1 MPVLLCEG
9 TGTAADIL
17 CAAIRLADPDTNEL
31 ADEAELTVLQLME
44 SGLNIPREKNMLFS
58 QEGFEASKHLHFVK
72 ECIRNKNHVT
82 IFRLDRAAST
92 TMSLDECILKALL
105 TSQTAAESGTDPVE
119 VALNWNRCDDFVK
132 EMLLA
137 AGDDINSRPNMSELM
152 TRAILEDQIPFIEL
166 FLDCGM
172 EMFRFL
178 TPKKLMELYEDSVES
193 YPPFMRM
200 LYESSSKRKTKY
212 SLKDVYKIVYRFTSA
227 RPRLKVLKGEQHS
240 DDEAAPVEYGFE
252 DPFRELFIWA
262 VLSNRMDESEFFWM
276 HSKQPMMLALIGS
289 SLWEA
294 SAHKVSSMDDSEG
307 GDDIKQEMEENHE
320 KYVEY
325 AQGMLD
331 MCWNTNK
338 DLACKILEEE
348 FQ

>member
-9 TGTAADIL
+9 TGSAADIL
-17 CAAIRLADPDTNEL
+17 CASIRLADPDTNEL
-31 ADEAELTVLQLME
+31 SEEAEVSVMQMMD
-44 SGLNIPREKNMLFS
+44 SGLSIPKEKNSLFS
-58 QEGFEASKHLHFVK
+58 QEGLESSKHMHFVK
-72 ECIRNKNHVT
+72 ECIRNKNHIT

-119 VALNWNRCDDFVK
+119 VALNWHRCDDFVK
-132 EMLLA
+132 EMLIA
-137 AGDDINSRPNMSELM
+137 AGDDINSRPNMGDLM

-193 YPPFMRM
+193 YPPFLKM
-200 LYESSSKRKTKY
+200 LADSTGKYKTKY
-212 SLKDVYKIVYRFTSA
+212 SLTDVYKIVYRFTSA
-227 RPRLKVLKGEQHS
+227 KPKMKVIKGEQQL
-240 DDEAAPVEYGFE
+240 DDESAPVEYGFE

-289 SLWEA
+289 SLWNA
-294 SAHKVSSMDDSEG
+294 CAQRTSSMDDSEG
-307 GDDIKQEMEENHE
+307 GDDMKDEMEENHA
-320 KYVEY
+320 KYEEY